1 MPKSLTLEM
10 NTFYLVGWIEQTS
23 PVDFVSH
30 VVMDNSVYLGDGTEH
45 VYSCGTN
52 EDYGVD
58 RGVRLTLFYIRAIN
72 LAMQMAV

>member
-1 MPKSLTLEM
+1 VPKSLTLEM
-10 NTFYLVGWIEQTS
+10 NTFDLVGWIEQTS

-30 VVMDNSVYLGDGTEH
+30 VVMDNSVSLGDGTEH

-72 LAMQMAV
+72 PAMQMAV